1 MARFGEKHRTYDKWT
16 AEELDML
23 GRNEVPPNRTVN
35 QCRCKALSLGWK
47 FRAPGSNRWTEP
59 EVQMLREGKIPPGR
73 TESAALSYCLQ
84 HRMDVPF
91 RKDRKDG
98 RMKDWPEEEIEMVKR
113 NEVPPG
119 RTVVECRFMARTRLG
134 RGFTPENARK
144 HREMMERG
152 RQFAEQYDAGK
163 SYAAIGKEYGLS
175 RQRVQQVVAAYRKE
189 AE

>member
-1 MARFGEKHRTYDKWT
+1 MKMARFGEKHRTYDKWT

-23 GRNEVPPNRTVN
+23 ARNEVPPNRTVN
-35 QCRCKALSLGWK
+35 QCRCKALALGWK

-84 HRMDVPF
+84 HRMEVPF

-98 RMKDWPEEEIEMVKR
+98 RMKDWPEEEIEM
-113 NEVPPG
+113 
-119 RTVVECRFMARTRLG
+119 L
-134 RGFTPENARK
+134 
-144 HREMMERG
+144 ERG

-175 RQRVQQVVAAYRKE
+175 RQRVQQVVAAYRRSL
-189 AE
+189 

>member
-1 MARFGEKHRTYDKWT
+1 
-16 AEELDML
+16 
-23 GRNEVPPNRTVN
+23 
-35 QCRCKALSLGWK
+35 
-47 FRAPGSNRWTEP
+47 
-59 EVQMLREGKIPPGR
+59 MLREGKIPPGR

-84 HRMDVPF
+84 HRMEVPF

-119 RTVVECRFMARTRLG
+119 RTVTECRFMARTRLG
-134 RGFTPENARK
+134 RGFTPENERK
-144 HREMMERG
+144 HREMLERG

-175 RQRVQQVVAAYRKE
+175 RQRVQQVVAAYRRSL
-189 AE
+189 